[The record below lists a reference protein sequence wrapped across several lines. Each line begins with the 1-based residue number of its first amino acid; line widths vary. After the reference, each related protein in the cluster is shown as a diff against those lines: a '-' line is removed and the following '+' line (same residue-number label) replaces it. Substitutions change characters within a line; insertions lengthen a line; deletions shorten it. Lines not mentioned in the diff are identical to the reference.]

1 MVTLLTRVFIKD
13 YDKTTSPAVRQS
25 YGILC
30 GSVGIF
36 FNIVLFITKCLAG
49 ILSGSIAIM
58 ADALNN
64 LSDAGS
70 SIITLVGFKLAGQKP
85 DKDHPF
91 GHGRIEYISGLFVAV
106 IILIMAFELLK
117 SAVEKIIHP
126 EPINTSPVI
135 ILILVIS
142 ILVKLYM
149 SLYNRNIGMR
159 INSAAMRATAMDSIS
174 DTVATLVVLLT
185 TLAAYFFNW
194 QIDGYCGIIVG
205 AFVAMAGISAMKET
219 INPLLGQ
226 APEKEFVESIEQII
240 WSHQK
245 DGVLGIHD
253 LVVHDYGPGRIMITA
268 HVEVPA
274 TGDILTMHDAIDVIE
289 RELTEQLHCHAV
301 LHMDPVSTDDEQT
314 NELKEKVEK
323 IIERMDPM
331 IQFHDFRI
339 VTGPTHTNIIFDV
352 VIPFDYAKSAEQ
364 LVSELQA
371 EITKLGAQYFAV
383 IDVDRSYV

>member
-1 MVTLLTRVFIKD
+1 
-13 YDKTTSPAVRQS
+13 
-25 YGILC
+25 
-30 GSVGIF
+30 
-36 FNIVLFITKCLAG
+36 
-49 ILSGSIAIM
+49 
-58 ADALNN
+58 
-64 LSDAGS
+64 
-70 SIITLVGFKLAGQKP
+70 
-85 DKDHPF
+85 
-91 GHGRIEYISGLFVAV
+91 
-106 IILIMAFELLK
+106 MAFELLK

-253 LVVHDYGPGRIMITA
+253 LVVHDYGPGRVMITA

-323 IIERMDPM
+323 IIEKIGRA
-331 IQFHDFRI
+331 H
-339 VTGPTHTNIIFDV
+339 V
-352 VIPFDYAKSAEQ
+352 
-364 LVSELQA
+364 
-371 EITKLGAQYFAV
+371 
-383 IDVDRSYV
+383 